1 MERVS
6 GETLLAVAGYGCS
19 LALSA
24 LSFWS
29 PLSLVPSAVSQEAPS
44 FYFLVHFGLVLSFA
58 MVVIGHF
65 GDGARVPRVLFA
77 ATFVLLVT
85 GFALSANSL
94 GGAFDLPVAVLSSGA
109 LCTGLGSGFALMCWM
124 LVFERF
130 ALRRAWMVMVT
141 GSVFAAVPTLT
152 ISFLQTI
159 NPLSFSSLVLIL
171 LLLSLVFLVLAMQG
185 GGTGSAG
192 SAAPPA
198 EARGSAPPLREPTA
212 PDGAPS
218 AALRQVGSHFGLALA
233 CIVVLALFQ
242 PLLDAS
248 GLNDGLSSWGKTLL
262 SQGGNIVGALA
273 MLAVGRATQW
283 RIDVPRIFL
292 FVTPVFATVCLFF
305 PFVSER
311 YWFIFSFVS
320 MLLFSVLSL
329 GVMLSC
335 LQFASKKTAPLL
347 LTYGVLGFCL
357 YAPGLIGM
365 AAGQVTHQLFGSS
378 KLVLAVALLLIVGVC
393 VVLALR
399 IGQRLLNGMSA
410 AHPRDPLSP
419 SNASDRRAANEGA
432 PSLDASAGLEAACA
446 ALGERFNLTAREREI
461 LAMLAHGRNVPFIA
475 EALGL
480 SSHTVRG
487 YVKSL
492 YARLDVHSRQELI
505 DLVEQRLPLAN
516 FNE

>member
-1 MERVS
+1 MGRMGSEA
-6 GETLLAVAGYGCS
+6 LLAAAGYGCS

-44 FYFLVHFGLVLSFA
+44 FYFLVHFGLVLSFV
-58 MVVIGHF
+58 MVIIGHF
-65 GDGARVPRVLFA
+65 GDGTRVPRVLFA
-77 ATFVLLVT
+77 AAFVLLVM

-94 GGAFDLPVAVLSSGA
+94 GGAFDLPAAVLSSGA

-130 ALRRAWMVMVT
+130 PLRRAWAIMVA
-141 GSVFAAVPTLT
+141 GSVFAVVPTLT

-185 GGTGSAG
+185 SGTGTAG
-192 SAAPPA
+192 RVMPPA
-198 EARGSAPPLREPTA
+198 AAQASAPLLRETVVSDSA
-212 PDGAPS
+212 PLAS
-218 AALRQVGSHFGLALA
+218 LRQAAAHFGLALA

-248 GLNDGLSSWGKTLL
+248 GLNDGLSSWSKTLL

-283 RIDVPRIFL
+283 RIDVLRIFL

-335 LQFASKKTAPLL
+335 LQFASKKTVPLL

-365 AAGQVTHQLFGSS
+365 AAGQATHQLFGSS
-378 KLVLAVALLLIVGVC
+378 KLVLAVALLLMVGIC
-393 VVLALR
+393 VVLALL
-399 IGQRLLNGMSA
+399 IGRRLLDGRNADHLRS
-410 AHPRDPLSP
+410 PLPP
-419 SNASDRRAANEGA
+419 SNSNDQSASKGA
-432 PSLDASAGLEAACA
+432 PLCDTSAGLEAACA
-446 ALGERFNLTAREREI
+446 ALGERFNLTAREGEI

-475 EALGL
+475 EALAL

-492 YARLDVHSRQELI
+492 YARLGVHSRQELI
-505 DLVEQRLPLAN
+505 DLVEQWFA
-516 FNE
+516 FE